1 MDAEEESST
10 CLTKQG
16 LRLAVTYNSIQ
27 ETCSFSKSSV
37 TISQPSQSLPTENH
51 ELNWC
56 NLTVDDKCNS
66 PIDQELVLGWDTGLE
81 KKLERPNSATCRVFP
96 IRSVVN
102 VDLSRAPS
110 GLDDEPN
117 VSEERLSSSRML
129 SLDNANCEHFS
140 HYYQSRAQIQN
151 DTQQRDFDVLNES
164 IDNKK
169 SACPLN
175 VNTFLDQE
183 VPEIASSRFKHVY
196 TSDGHGVITGISGNT
211 MQQCEDEP
219 IHTPGAIQSFGLL
232 VALKETSDNKFSVR
246 VVSENSQ
253 QIIGYTPQELFNLK
267 NFIDILSKE
276 QEEDLLDYVSFVRE
290 ERTGLS
296 ANGPSVFT
304 IFVEQR
310 ELGKENRKL
319 WCAMHINPN
328 RSDLIICEFEL
339 YDDRMCPPLPLHE
352 YESPEVPEDTLKGNP
367 TKEEFDESTKSL
379 NQPLRIPRSARKPKG
394 EVELM
399 NVFNLVSQVQQQ
411 LDSAETLETF
421 LKILVGV
428 VKELTSFH
436 RVMVY
441 KFDSSFNGR
450 VISEL
455 VDPRATRDLYKGL
468 NFPASDIPPQARDL
482 YKINKVRLLY
492 DRDNITARLL
502 CCNKDEVEEP
512 LDLSFSYL
520 RAMSPV
526 HLKYLA
532 NMAVRSSMSISINSS
547 DRLWGLIACHAY
559 GLQGRRVSFPTRKMC
574 RLIGDAASR
583 NIERLSRISRLQAR
597 QLISTA
603 PKDKN
608 QIRYIIASSDD
619 LIKLFDA
626 DFGLVSIQGEAKILG
641 KLEKSQEALV
651 MLEYLRLRKITSVT
665 SSQDIREDFP
675 DLFYS
680 PGFKIIAGLL
690 LVPLSVDG
698 NDFIVFFRKEQVK
711 EVKWAGNPYEKIV
724 KEGTD
729 GFLEPRK
736 SFKTW
741 SEIIV
746 GKCRDWSEEQMET
759 AAILCLLYG
768 KFIEIWR
775 QKKAALQNSQLTRL
789 LLTNSAHEL
798 RTPLNAI
805 INYLEIAMEGS
816 LDQETRDNLAKSHS
830 ASKSLIYVINDLLD
844 LTKAEEGLELIRYD
858 LFDFPNLLLETTE
871 VFKADA
877 KRKGLKYDVCID
889 PKVSR
894 IVLGDQRRLRQAITN
909 LIANAIKFT
918 TQGYVHVEAWLL
930 ETLVDKATI
939 EVLIQDSGCGMSDE
953 KVDDLFRDLEQVT
966 VESSSFDSKIRSS
979 FFSLPQ
985 ETRKRTLGL
994 GLAIVSRI
1002 IWNMNGQLRLKSEE
1016 GVGSCFVIQI
1026 TFDLPGAENKSVVES
1041 PRFISEKRSI
1051 STLQKASEITLIDRI
1066 SPQPA
1071 SGTGKLKI
1079 NGNSNVKKLEIISR
1093 QIKNSDSENDHHLQD
1108 QRIGQG
1114 KTQIPLM
1121 HLNPNQRC
1129 SNSPQLYDI
1138 SSSIDKNTSEPRLKC
1153 QNGPS
1158 SRSTQVLD
1166 EYLASRA
1173 QIKSVKN
1180 PNAFHLKILVA
1191 EDDPINS
1198 KIIHKRLVKS
1208 GHEVYHTINGED
1220 CANVFAERGAYFDV
1234 ILMDLQMP
1242 IVDGLLSTRMI
1253 RSFERANPQRSLSK
1267 CALLNGRVPIF
1278 AVSASLHER
1287 ELQTYIET
1295 GFDGW
1300 VLKPIDFKRLHVLL
1314 LGLIDD
1320 THREASVY
1328 HPGQWEKG
1336 GWFNSCHNPDCNWQD
1351 QE

>member
-1 MDAEEESST
+1 MDAAEESYT

-16 LRLAVTYNSIQ
+16 LHLA
-27 ETCSFSKSSV
+27 
-37 TISQPSQSLPTENH
+37 
-51 ELNWC
+51 
-56 NLTVDDKCNS
+56 
-66 PIDQELVLGWDTGLE
+66 LVLGWDTGLE

-96 IRSVVN
+96 IRSVIN

-110 GLDDEPN
+110 GLDEPH
-117 VSEERLSSSRML
+117 VSEERSSSRCMP
-129 SLDNANCEHFS
+129 SLDNDNFEHVS
-140 HYYQSRAQIQN
+140 HNYQSRAQVHN
-151 DTQQRDFDVLNES
+151 NTQQSDFDVSNES
-164 IDNKK
+164 IGNKK
-169 SACPLN
+169 SACPLT
-175 VNTFLDQE
+175 VNMFMDQD
-183 VPEIASSRFKHVY
+183 VPEIASTRFKHVY
-196 TSDGHGVITGISGNT
+196 TSEGHSVITGIRGNIL
-211 MQQCEDEP
+211 QRCEDEP

-232 VALKETSDNKFSVR
+232 VALKETSDGELLVR

-276 QEEDLLDYVSFVRE
+276 QEEDLSDYVSFVRE
-290 ERTGLS
+290 EGTGLS

-304 IFVEQR
+304 IFVEQH
-310 ELGKENRKL
+310 ELGKENIKL

-339 YDDRMCPPLPLHE
+339 YDDRMCPLLPLHD
-352 YESPEVPEDTLKGNP
+352 YESPDVPEDTLKGNP
-367 TKEEFDESTKSL
+367 TKEELDESTKSL
-379 NQPLRIPRSARKPKG
+379 NKPLRIPRSARKPKG
-394 EVELM
+394 EIEPM
-399 NVFNLVSQVQQQ
+399 NVYNLVSQVQQQ
-411 LDSAETLETF
+411 LDSAETLENF

-441 KFDSSFNGR
+441 KFDSLFNGR

-520 RAMSPV
+520 RAMSPI

-559 GLQGRRVSFPTRKMC
+559 GMQGRRVSFPTRKMC

-583 NIERLSRISRLQAR
+583 NIERLSRTSRLQAR

-608 QIRYIIASSDD
+608 QFRYIIASSDD
-619 LIKLFDA
+619 LLKLFDA

-651 MLEYLRLRKITSVT
+651 MLEYLRLRQITSVT

-711 EVKWAGNPYEKIV
+711 EVKWAGNPYEKIIM
-724 KEGTD
+724 EGTD

-741 SEIIV
+741 NEIIV

-759 AAILCLLYG
+759 AAILCLLYS

-877 KRKGLKYDVCID
+877 KRKGLKYDVFID

-930 ETLVDKATI
+930 EILVDKATI

-966 VESSSFDSKIRSS
+966 VDSSSFDSKIRTS

-985 ETRKRTLGL
+985 ETRKQTLGL

-1002 IWNMNGQLRLKSEE
+1002 VWNMNGQLRLKSEE

-1026 TFDLPGAENKSVVES
+1026 TFDLPDAEKKSVVEN

-1051 STLQKASEITLIDRI
+1051 LTLQKASEITLIDRI
-1066 SPQPA
+1066 SPQPE

-1079 NGNSNVKKLEIISR
+1079 NGNSNVKNLEIISR
-1093 QIKNSDSENDHHLQD
+1093 QIKNSDSENDLQLQD
-1108 QRIGQG
+1108 QCKGQG
-1114 KTQIPLM
+1114 KTQISLM

-1129 SNSPQLYDI
+1129 SNSPKLHDI
-1138 SSSIDKNTSEPRLKC
+1138 SSSIDENISEPRPKC
-1153 QNGPS
+1153 QNRPS
-1158 SRSTQVLD
+1158 SKSTQVLD
-1166 EYLASRA
+1166 EFLTSRT
-1173 QIKSVKN
+1173 QIKSAKN
-1180 PNAFHLKILVA
+1180 PNSFHLKILVA

-1253 RSFERANPQRSLSK
+1253 RLFEKANPQRNLSK
-1267 CALLNGRVPIF
+1267 CAILNGRVPIF
-1278 AVSASLHER
+1278 AVSASLNEC
-1287 ELQTYIET
+1287 ELQTYIEI

-1300 VLKPIDFKRLHVLL
+1300 VLKPIDFERLHVIL
-1314 LGLIDD
+1314 LGTIDD
-1320 THREASVY
+1320 NFRGASVY

-1336 GWFNSCHNPDCNWQD
+1336 GWFNSRHNPDCNWQD
-1351 QE
+1351 KE